1 MQSKFSKYLTGFRKN
16 HSTQNA
22 SLVMSEKW
30 KTILNKKLRVGAL
43 FMDLPKAF
51 DTLDHSLL
59 IAKSSA
65 YGFDNNSISFVQ
77 SYLQTGFKDVRL
89 RIILVTGAK

>member
-1 MQSKFSKYLTGFRKN
+1 
-16 HSTQNA
+16 
-22 SLVMSEKW
+22 
-30 KTILNKKLRVGAL
+30 
-43 FMDLPKAF
+43 MDLSKAF

-59 IAKSSA
+59 IAKPSA